1 MEFCKHLQRRYK
13 ARLPKGYVIRL
24 PTEAEWEYA
33 LLANSSDFEDPYVV
47 YLNGSYVEKM
57 EAAKSITVQWDDWE
71 KWNSKFGRITEEF
84 DEEKKKNIM
93 KRALIP
99 VGTKKPNRWG
109 LNGCEIMLDT
119 VCQLQKR
126 KDDRDSCIYPVRWG
140 NRLTYSNE
148 EQDPL
153 KFFKG
158 ESIACVARG
167 KSYGWGKTCPYE
179 KLSYPIWS
187 NYEKSF
193 TFRLCIG
200 PDLVAENKAQLK
212 KK

>member
-1 MEFCKHLQRRYK
+1 LTF
-13 ARLPKGYVIRL
+13 
-24 PTEAEWEYA
+24 
-33 LLANSSDFEDPYVV
+33 
-47 YLNGSYVEKM
+47 
-57 EAAKSITVQWDDWE
+57 
-71 KWNSKFGRITEEF
+71 
-84 DEEKKKNIM
+84 
-93 KRALIP
+93 IP

-109 LNGCEIMLDT
+109 LYDMIGNGCEIMLDT

-126 KDDRDSCIYPVRWG
+126 KDDRDSCIYPVHWG

-158 ESIACVARG
+158 EFVACVARG

-187 NYEKSF
+187 NYDKTF

-200 PDLVAENKAQLK
+200 PDLVAEKTVQLK